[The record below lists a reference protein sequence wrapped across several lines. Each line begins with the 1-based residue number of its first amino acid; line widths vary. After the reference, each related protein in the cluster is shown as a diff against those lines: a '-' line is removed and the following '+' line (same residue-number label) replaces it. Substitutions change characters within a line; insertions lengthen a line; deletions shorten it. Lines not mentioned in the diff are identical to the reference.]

1 MKEQFEIEYKVTSY
15 DVDASQKLKYSMIL
29 KLLQETAGC
38 QLESLNLNYE
48 YLRLQGAVFL
58 LTKVTVAI
66 HRLPTSG
73 EKITA
78 QTWFYGLKGAQFIRH
93 FRLKASDGSTLVECE
108 SLWITV
114 DPDTHRILRPSTFP
128 FKEILKP
135 FDADCVMM
143 PEVVSKNVQ
152 TQQKC
157 KTFSR
162 EVHYSDIDCNGHVNN
177 AVYAD
182 IICDYFP
189 EGMAGKSLNSFSISY
204 QGEARERD
212 VITLIV
218 TDLGDLV
225 NFEGKIGE
233 KRCFEAVAN

>member
-48 YLRLQGAVFL
+48 YLRLQGAAFL

-114 DPDTHRILRPSTFP
+114 NPETHRVLRPSTFP

-135 FDADCVMM
+135 FDGDCVIM
-143 PEVVSKNVQ
+143 PANIAENTQTPQISKS
-152 TQQKC
+152 
-157 KTFSR
+157 FSR
-162 EVHYSDIDCNGHVNN
+162 EVRYSDIDCNNHMNN

-189 EGMAGKSLNSFSISY
+189 EGIAGKSLISFSISY

-212 VITLIV
+212 IITLIV
-218 TDLGDLV
+218 TDFGDLV